1 MIFQRADILLSD
13 FAPARDGEANYTRP
27 AIVITNNRANI
38 IAPIVIVVPITSH
51 TDRIYPIELELPL
64 NRTGLDRDSKA
75 QPNLIRHVNINRFIK
90 KLGFLPNDLMQELDS
105 RIREH
110 LGL

>member
-1 MIFQRADILLSD
+1 MIFQRADILLTD

-27 AIVITNNRANI
+27 AIVITNNRANM
-38 IAPIVIVVPITSH
+38 IAPVVIVVPITSN
-51 TDRIYPIELELPL
+51 TDRIYPIELALPL

-75 QPNLIRHVNINRFIK
+75 QPNLIQHVNTNRLIK
-90 KLGFLPNDLMQELDS
+90 KLGFVPDDLMLELDS
-105 RIREH
+105 RVREH